1 MFWPATVDMLS
12 VKWAIFTQRIKD
24 FGNTYASYDHQGEK
38 TMVFSSK
45 YWYLGVPDATFPKRP
60 ILGRRDLG
68 CRNPSD
74 DQDET
79 VDDWVSWLVNSF
91 FRMGGKILLE
101 YVGTS

>member
-1 MFWPATVDMLS
+1 
-12 VKWAIFTQRIKD
+12 
-24 FGNTYASYDHQGEK
+24 
-38 TMVFSSK
+38 MVFSSK

-91 FRMGGKILLE
+91 FVWGVKYYWNMLELLE
-101 YVGTS
+101 NIATLDVSTCPDRIFL